1 MVHLIFPISIRSAL
15 HAVLIALAFQVQAGG
30 SNVTAARADEN
41 SETLYPGRYAANC
54 RPTPIVGC
62 TCEADSEGQTPRL
75 LESASESNDH
85 KSHIQ
90 HIEYLRMVDWL
101 RLTCTAVTQSG
112 RLR

>member
-1 MVHLIFPISIRSAL
+1 VVHLIFPISMRSAL
-15 HAVLIALAFQVQAGG
+15 HAVLIALASQVHAGG

-41 SETLYPGRYAANC
+41 PETLYPGRYVANC
-54 RPTPIVGC
+54 RPTPIVC
-62 TCEADSEGQTPRL
+62 TCEADSEGQT
-75 LESASESNDH
+75 SESKEH
-85 KSHIQ
+85 ESHIQ